1 MKYGLQFRDVF
12 AAWESILEGVWI
24 TLLLSAVAMIGGLVI
39 GIACAAA
46 RVYGPSWLRRIVGTY
61 VEVIRNT
68 PLLVQI
74 FFVFFG
80 LPALGLTLS
89 LFWSGV
95 LALTLWAGAFQVENV
110 RGGLGAVSPG
120 LREAAGALGLTRG
133 QYLRLVGLP
142 LAVRVGLPSMLNTGV
157 SLVKNSSYLSA
168 IGMEELAG
176 VAFDRISTD
185 FRAFEM
191 LAVLL
196 VGYLSVVL
204 TLSASVRILEHR
216 LQAPFRR

>member
-1 MKYGLQFRDVF
+1 MEFDLDYLVRQLPTLQR
-12 AAWESILEGVWI
+12 G
-24 TLLLSAVAMIGGLVI
+24 LLLTIQVSAIAILISLVVGLVGASI
-39 GIACAAA
+39 
-46 RVYGPSWLRRIVGTY
+46 RVLRIPGLAQLVAFY
-61 VEVIRNT
+61 VEFIRNT

-110 RGGLGAVSPG
+110 RGGLAAVSPG
-120 LREAAGALGLTRG
+120 LREAAGALGLTRA

-142 LAVRVGLPSMLNTGV
+142 LAVRVGLPSMLNTCV
-157 SLVKNSSYLSA
+157 SLVKNSAYLSA

-204 TLSASVRILEHR
+204 TLSASVRLLEHR

>member
-1 MKYGLQFRDVF
+1 MEFDPEYLVRQLPALRAG
-12 AAWESILEGVWI
+12 
-24 TLLLSAVAMIGGLVI
+24 LLLTIQVSAIAILISLVVGLVGASI
-39 GIACAAA
+39 
-46 RVYGPSWLRRIVGTY
+46 RVLRVPALSQLVAFY
-61 VEVIRNT
+61 VEFIRNT

-110 RGGLGAVSPG
+110 RGGLAAVSPG
-120 LREAAGALGLTRG
+120 LREAAGALGLTRA

-142 LAVRVGLPSMLNTGV
+142 LAVRVGLPSMLNTCV
-157 SLVKNSSYLSA
+157 SLVKNSAYLSA

-176 VAFDRISTD
+176 VAFDRIATD

-204 TLSASVRILEHR
+204 TLSASVRLLEHR

>member
-1 MKYGLQFRDVF
+1 MEFDFDYLLRYLPALWSGFLLTLRVSVIAILFSLLVGLLG
-12 AAWESILEGVWI
+12 ASIRVLRVP
-24 TLLLSAVAMIGGLVI
+24 LLAPL
-39 GIACAAA
+39 IAF
-46 RVYGPSWLRRIVGTY
+46 Y
-61 VEVIRNT
+61 VEFIRNT

-95 LALTLWAGAFQVENV
+95 VALVLWAGAFQVENV
-110 RGGLGAVSPG
+110 RGGLAAISPG
-120 LREAAGALGLTRG
+120 LREAAGALGLTRA

-157 SLVKNSSYLSA
+157 SLVKNSAYLSA

-176 VAFDRISTD
+176 VAFDRIASD

-196 VGYLSVVL
+196 VGYLALVL
-204 TLSASVRILEHR
+204 TLSASVRMLEHR

>member
-1 MKYGLQFRDVF
+1 MEFDLDYLLRHLPALKAGFLLTLRVSAIAILFSLLVGLLG
-12 AAWESILEGVWI
+12 ASIRVLRVPV
-24 TLLLSAVAMIGGLVI
+24 LAPL
-39 GIACAAA
+39 IAC
-46 RVYGPSWLRRIVGTY
+46 Y
-61 VEVIRNT
+61 VEFIRNT

-74 FFVFFG
+74 FFIFFG

-95 LALTLWAGAFQVENV
+95 VALVLWAGAFQVENV
-110 RGGLGAVSPG
+110 RGGLAAISPG
-120 LREAAGALGLTRG
+120 LREAAGALGLTRA

-142 LAVRVGLPSMLNTGV
+142 LAVRVGLPSMLNTCV
-157 SLVKNSSYLSA
+157 SLVKNSAYLSA

-176 VAFDRISTD
+176 VAFDRIASD

-196 VGYLSVVL
+196 VGYLALVL
-204 TLSASVRILEHR
+204 TLSASVRVLEHR

>member
-1 MKYGLQFRDVF
+1 VEFELDYLLRQLPALRAG
-12 AAWESILEGVWI
+12 
-24 TLLLSAVAMIGGLVI
+24 LLLTVQVSAIAILISLGVGLLGASVRVLRVPVLAPLVAL
-39 GIACAAA
+39 
-46 RVYGPSWLRRIVGTY
+46 Y
-61 VEVIRNT
+61 VEFIRNT

-80 LPALGLTLS
+80 LPAIGLTLS

-95 LALTLWAGAFQVENV
+95 LALVVWAGAFQVENV
-110 RGGLGAVSPG
+110 RGGLAAVAPG
-120 LREAAGALGLTRG
+120 LREAARALGLTRA

-142 LAVRVGLPSMLNTGV
+142 LAVRVGLPAMLNTAV
-157 SLVKNSSYLSA
+157 SLVKNSAYLSA
-168 IGMEELAG
+168 IGMQELAG
-176 VAFDRISTD
+176 VAFDRIASD

-196 VGYLSVVL
+196 AGYLALVL
-204 TLSASVRILEHR
+204 TLSAGVRLLEHR

>member
-1 MKYGLQFRDVF
+1 MEFDLDYLVRQLPALQR
-12 AAWESILEGVWI
+12 G
-24 TLLLSAVAMIGGLVI
+24 LLLTIQVSAIAILISLLVGVVGASIRVLRIPGLTQLVAF
-39 GIACAAA
+39 
-46 RVYGPSWLRRIVGTY
+46 Y
-61 VEVIRNT
+61 VEFIRNT

-110 RGGLGAVSPG
+110 RGGLAAISPG
-120 LREAAGALGLTRG
+120 LREAAGALGLTRA

-142 LAVRVGLPSMLNTGV
+142 LAVRVGLPSMLNTCV
-157 SLVKNSSYLSA
+157 SLVKNSAYLSA

>member
-1 MKYGLQFRDVF
+1 VEFDLDYLIRQLPALRNG
-12 AAWESILEGVWI
+12 
-24 TLLLSAVAMIGGLVI
+24 LLLTIQVSAIAILISLFVGLIGASIRVLRVPGLSQLVAF
-39 GIACAAA
+39 
-46 RVYGPSWLRRIVGTY
+46 Y
-61 VEVIRNT
+61 VEFIRNT

-80 LPALGLTLS
+80 LPALGMTLS

-95 LALTLWAGAFQVENV
+95 VALTLWAGAFQVENV
-110 RGGLGAVSPG
+110 RGGLAAVSPG
-120 LREAAGALGLTRG
+120 LREAAGALGLTRA

-142 LAVRVGLPSMLNTGV
+142 LAVRVGLPSMLNTCV
-157 SLVKNSSYLSA
+157 SLVKNSAYLSA

-204 TLSASVRILEHR
+204 TMSASVRVFEHH

>member
-1 MKYGLQFRDVF
+1 MEFDLDYLVAQLPALRAG
-12 AAWESILEGVWI
+12 ILLTTQLSAI
-24 TLLLSAVAMIGGLVI
+24 AILLSIVVGLL
-39 GIACAAA
+39 GASA
-46 RVYGPSWLRRIVGTY
+46 RVLRLPLLSPLIAFY
-61 VEVIRNT
+61 VEFIRNT

-74 FFVFFG
+74 FFIFFG
-80 LPALGLTLS
+80 LPSFGLTLS

-110 RGGLGAVSPG
+110 RGGLAAVSPG
-120 LREAAGALGLTRG
+120 LREAARALGLTRW

-142 LAVRVGLPSMLNTGV
+142 LAVRSGLPAMLNTGV
-157 SLVKNSSYLSA
+157 SLVKNSAYVSA
-168 IGMEELAG
+168 IGLQDLAG
-176 VAFDRISTD
+176 VAFDRIASD

-196 VGYLSVVL
+196 VGYLALVL
-204 TLSASVRILEHR
+204 SLSAAVRLLEHR